1 VIEDRGLHGPGR
13 SRLARYVE
21 RHQQRHPDVEARE
34 NRRRLL
40 SGLQGRVIEIGCGD
54 GRSFEL
60 YPPEVEHLLAV
71 EPDSAARER
80 ALRAAADCPIAI
92 EVVDGS
98 GSRLPADDSSFDY
111 AFSCWALCSVPDQAA
126 ALAEIR
132 RVLKPGGE
140 LRFYEHVR
148 SRNLIFRSLQ
158 RLVDR
163 TFWPGMLG
171 GCRTALDT
179 ERALV
184 EAGFEI
190 VELGRGFHSSSLLTL
205 PSAPYV
211 LGAARASA
219 GPAGA

>member
-1 VIEDRGLHGPGR
+1 MTEDRSLYGGGQ

-21 RHQQRHPDVEARE
+21 RHERRHPDLEAQE

-40 SGLQGRVIEIGCGD
+40 SGLRGRVIEIGCGD

-71 EPDSAARER
+71 EPDPVARAKAER
-80 ALRAAADCPIAI
+80 RATECAGPI
-92 EVVDGS
+92 EVVEGS
-98 GSRLPADDSSFDY
+98 AVAIPAADSSFDC
-111 AFSCWALCSVPDQAA
+111 AFSCWALCSVPDQGA

-148 SRNLIFRSLQ
+148 SRNLLFRRLQ
-158 RLVDR
+158 RLVDA
-163 TFWPGMLG
+163 TYWPRMLG

-179 ERALV
+179 EKAIRA
-184 EAGFEI
+184 AGFEI
-190 VELGRGFHSSSLLTL
+190 EELERGFHCSSLVTIA
-205 PSAPYV
+205 SAPYV
-211 LGAARASA
+211 LGVARAVEA
-219 GPAGA
+219 